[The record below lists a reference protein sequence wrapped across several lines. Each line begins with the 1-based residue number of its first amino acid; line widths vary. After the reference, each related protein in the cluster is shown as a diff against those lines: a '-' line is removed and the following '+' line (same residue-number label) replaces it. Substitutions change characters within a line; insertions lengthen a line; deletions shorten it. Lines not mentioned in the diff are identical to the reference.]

1 MRRLLAV
8 GIPTLVSYRYMCEE
22 KREREREESRESTI
36 SSTQPPPLKSRSEHL
51 REIKESPEYDI
62 VVIGG
67 GCNGAGVALDASSRG
82 LKTLLIE
89 SNDFGNGASS
99 KSTKLIHGGLRY
111 LQAVF
116 VSTDSLTKR
125 KENY

>member
-1 MRRLLAV
+1 
-8 GIPTLVSYRYMCEE
+8 
-22 KREREREESRESTI
+22 
-36 SSTQPPPLKSRSEHL
+36 LKSRAEHL
-51 REIKESPEYDI
+51 TEIKGNPSYDVI
-62 VVIGG
+62 VIGG

-89 SNDFGNGASS
+89 ANDFGSGASS

-116 VSTDSLTKR
+116 ISTDSLQKR
-125 KENY
+125 K